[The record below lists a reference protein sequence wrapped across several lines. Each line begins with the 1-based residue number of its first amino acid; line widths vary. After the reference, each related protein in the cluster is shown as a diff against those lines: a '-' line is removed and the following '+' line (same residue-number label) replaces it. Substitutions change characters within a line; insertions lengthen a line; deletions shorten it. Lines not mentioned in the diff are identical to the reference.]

1 MSKFFNETQ
10 RAQDWSTKQTN
21 KKFDLPQVLEAI
33 RGPLAGLVD
42 EAEHANGN
50 GVSPAIGGAALSLC
64 PKIRLPQQ
72 SDTPVLFPRND
83 FMEAAVESYRA
94 LRTRILRLQAQ
105 KGLRSIVISSA
116 VPGEGKTST
125 TANLAL
131 CCAQLNDMPVMVID
145 GDLRTR
151 GLTTLLGKVPS
162 PGLGEILSGQA
173 SFEEAVRA
181 TDMGNLYVL
190 GAGSSNTPPPALYSG
205 DRWKELIGKSAEHF
219 KLIIVDSPPIVP
231 LADFEQISA
240 ACDAVL
246 AVVRTHHARKDILK
260 KASGTIDPSKLIGVV
275 LNASI
280 TDRKEF
286 RYNYYGYDAKTG
298 KP

>member
-10 RAQDWSTKQTN
+10 RARDWSTKQSD

-33 RGPLAGLVD
+33 RGPLAGLVEESD
-42 EAEHANGN
+42 HNGN
-50 GVSPAIGGAALSLC
+50 GNGNNGANLSHC

-83 FMEAAVESYRA
+83 FMEAAVEAYRA
-94 LRTRILRLQAQ
+94 LRTRILRLQSQ

-131 CCAQLNDMPVMVID
+131 CCAQLNDMSVMVID

-181 TDMGNLYVL
+181 TDMSNLYVL
-190 GAGSSNTPPPALYSG
+190 GAGSSTTPPPALYSG
-205 DRWKELIGKSAEHF
+205 DRWKELIGKAAEHF
-219 KLIIVDSPPIVP
+219 KLVLVDSPPIVP

-240 ACDAVL
+240 ACDSVL

-260 KASGTIDPSKLIGVV
+260 KAAQTIDQHKLIGVV
-275 LNASI
+275 LHASMYV
-280 TDRKEF
+280 RQ
-286 RYNYYGYDAKTG
+286 
-298 KP
+298 